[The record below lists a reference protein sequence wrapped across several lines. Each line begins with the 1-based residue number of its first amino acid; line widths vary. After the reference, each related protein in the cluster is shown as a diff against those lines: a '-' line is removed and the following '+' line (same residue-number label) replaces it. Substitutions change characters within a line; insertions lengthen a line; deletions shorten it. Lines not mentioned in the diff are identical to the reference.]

1 MKEFMVLFYAEQ
13 GSYTFEPVDEIV
25 QLYTVNNV
33 TVALP
38 ILSAKVLFFHSS
50 RHWQQLSEVD

>member
-1 MKEFMVLFYAEQ
+1 MLNKVVI
-13 GSYTFEPVDEIV
+13 TFEPVDEIV

-38 ILSAKVLFFHSS
+38 ILSAKVLFFFTPVDIGSS
-50 RHWQQLSEVD
+50 YQKWTDI

>member
-1 MKEFMVLFYAEQ
+1 MLNKVVI
-13 GSYTFEPVDEIV
+13 TFEPVDEIV

-38 ILSAKVLFFHSS
+38 ILSAKVLFFHPS

>member
-1 MKEFMVLFYAEQ
+1 MLNKVVI
-13 GSYTFEPVDEIV
+13 TFEPVDEIV

-38 ILSAKVLFFHSS
+38 ILSAKVLFFTPVDIGSS
-50 RHWQQLSEVD
+50 YQKWTDI